1 MPKTAINPPLSSFI
15 AISQPML
22 AYFLCS
28 QNTGVRFYNGWRFFV
43 RMISHVFFTEIV
55 FYTSWRFLIA
65 IYLWFLDPSLL

>member
-1 MPKTAINPPLSSFI
+1 QSLTGAFEKPPAMPEDI
-15 AISQPML
+15 
-22 AYFLCS
+22 YCS

-55 FYTSWRFLIA
+55 FYTGWRFLIA